1 MVFFLFKNWAVYK
14 NEELLGVDLKRHE
27 TRINKHR
34 EEIDKLKIANIESKA
49 ELKALCENLNSLTS
63 MLKWLIG
70 TMITTFVGFFIFAI
84 QRGIF

>member
-1 MVFFLFKNWAVYK
+1 M
-14 NEELLGVDLKRHE
+14 NEELFKDNLKRHE
-27 TRINKHR
+27 VTINKHND
-34 EEIDKLKIANIESKA
+34 EIDELKVANIESKA

-70 TMITTFVGFFIFAI
+70 TMITTLIGFFIFAV

>member
-1 MVFFLFKNWAVYK
+1 M
-14 NEELLGVDLKRHE
+14 NEEVIKEKIKRNE
-27 TRINKHR
+27 IRINRHSD
-34 EEIDKLKIANIESKA
+34 EIDELKVANIESKA

-70 TMITTFVGFFIFAI
+70 TMITTLIGFFIFAI

>member
-1 MVFFLFKNWAVYK
+1 MKEK
-14 NEELLGVDLKRHE
+14 IKRNEIRIDRHSD
-27 TRINKHR
+27 
-34 EEIDKLKIANIESKA
+34 EIDELKIANIESKA

-70 TMITTFVGFFIFAI
+70 TMITTLVGFFIFAV

>member
-1 MVFFLFKNWAVYK
+1 M
-14 NEELLGVDLKRHE
+14 NEEVIKEKIKRNE
-27 TRINKHR
+27 IRINRHSD
-34 EEIDKLKIANIESKA
+34 EIDELKIANIESKA

-70 TMITTFVGFFIFAI
+70 TMITTLIGFFIFAV

>member
-1 MVFFLFKNWAVYK
+1 M
-14 NEELLGVDLKRHE
+14 NEELFKKNLKRHE
-27 TRINKHR
+27 VTINKHND
-34 EEIDKLKIANIESKA
+34 EIDELKVANIESKA

-70 TMITTFVGFFIFAI
+70 TMITTLVGFFIFAI

>member
-1 MVFFLFKNWAVYK
+1 M
-14 NEELLGVDLKRHE
+14 NEELFKENLKRHE
-27 TRINKHR
+27 VTINNHND
-34 EEIDKLKIANIESKA
+34 EIDELKVANIESKA

-70 TMITTFVGFFIFAI
+70 TMIRTLVGFFILAI

>member
-1 MVFFLFKNWAVYK
+1 EKIK
-14 NEELLGVDLKRHE
+14 RNEIRIDRHSD
-27 TRINKHR
+27 
-34 EEIDKLKIANIESKA
+34 EIDELKIANIESKA

-70 TMITTFVGFFIFAI
+70 TMITTLVGFFIFAI

>member
-1 MVFFLFKNWAVYK
+1 
-14 NEELLGVDLKRHE
+14 KRHE
-27 TRINKHR
+27 ITINKHND
-34 EEIDKLKIANIESKA
+34 EIDELKVANIESKA

-70 TMITTFVGFFIFAI
+70 TMITTLVGFFIFAI

>member
-1 MVFFLFKNWAVYK
+1 M
-14 NEELLGVDLKRHE
+14 NEELFKENLKRHE
-27 TRINKHR
+27 VTINKHND
-34 EEIDKLKIANIESKA
+34 EIDELKVANIESKA

-70 TMITTFVGFFIFAI
+70 TMITTLIGFFIFAV

>member
-1 MVFFLFKNWAVYK
+1 M
-14 NEELLGVDLKRHE
+14 NEEVIKEKIKRNE
-27 TRINKHR
+27 IRINRHSD
-34 EEIDKLKIANIESKA
+34 EIDELKVANIESKA

-70 TMITTFVGFFIFAI
+70 TMITTLVGFFIFAI

>member
-1 MVFFLFKNWAVYK
+1 M
-14 NEELLGVDLKRHE
+14 NEEVIKEKIKRNE
-27 TRINKHR
+27 IRINRHSD
-34 EEIDKLKIANIESKA
+34 EIDELKIANIESKA

-70 TMITTFVGFFIFAI
+70 TMITTLIGFFIFAI

>member
-1 MVFFLFKNWAVYK
+1 M
-14 NEELLGVDLKRHE
+14 NEEVIKEKIKRHE
-27 TRINKHR
+27 TRINKHG
-34 EEIDKLKIANIESKA
+34 EEIDELKIANIESKA

-70 TMITTFVGFFIFAI
+70 TMITTLIGFFIFAV

>member
-1 MVFFLFKNWAVYK
+1 M
-14 NEELLGVDLKRHE
+14 NEELFKENLKRHE
-27 TRINKHR
+27 ATINKHND
-34 EEIDKLKIANIESKA
+34 EIDELRVANIESKA

-70 TMITTFVGFFIFAI
+70 TMITTLIGFFIFAI